1 MASNAVNG
9 CPSIRVII
17 QQCLSAKLQ
26 VQPPTEDSD
35 AQWVEVRNDINSGGP
50 IIQTLG
56 EEGGL
61 ALAPWAQF
69 CLKIGWD
76 HMLPSSTPPP
86 HLSVDVPQTKR
97 KLSVGFMLLNPLPT
111 KDENIHPVW
120 GHSMTQTIYIQVLRK
135 MKSPKVKSFEL
146 PRINEH
152 QSLRKVAG
160 CSGYLALVGK
170 GLSRLQTLTSSSWQI
185 LHFSLHVILIY
196 WIIGGKHNTF
206 KETLLG

>member
-35 AQWVEVRNDINSGGP
+35 AQWVEVWNEINSGGP
-50 IIQTLG
+50 IIQTLR

-69 CLKIGWD
+69 CLKIGWVGS
-76 HMLPSSTPPP
+76 HAPQQRPPP
-86 HLSVDVPQTKR
+86 PPLDVSQTKR
-97 KLSVGFMLLNPLPT
+97 NLSIGFMLLSPLPT

-120 GHSMTQTIYIQVLRK
+120 GHSVTQNIYISPQTNEIIKSEVIQVAMNK
-135 MKSPKVKSFEL
+135 
-146 PRINEH
+146 INEN
-152 QSLRKVAG
+152 QSLRKVAS
-160 CSGYLALVGK
+160 CWMYLALVCKWLPGK
-170 GLSRLQTLTSSSWQI
+170 PWPAVPDK
-185 LHFSLHVILIY
+185 FY
-196 WIIGGKHNTF
+196 TF
-206 KETLLG
+206 PSMSY

>member
-35 AQWVEVRNDINSGGP
+35 AQWVEVRNEINSGGP
-50 IIQTLG
+50 IIQTLR

-76 HMLPSSTPPP
+76 HMLPSSAPPP
-86 HLSVDVPQTKR
+86 PLDVPQTKR
-97 KLSVGFMLLNPLPT
+97 KLSIGFMLLNPLPT
-111 KDENIHPVW
+111 KDANIHPV
-120 GHSMTQTIYIQVLRK
+120 
-135 MKSPKVKSFEL
+135 
-146 PRINEH
+146 
-152 QSLRKVAG
+152 
-160 CSGYLALVGK
+160 
-170 GLSRLQTLTSSSWQI
+170 
-185 LHFSLHVILIY
+185 
-196 WIIGGKHNTF
+196 
-206 KETLLG
+206 

>member
-35 AQWVEVRNDINSGGP
+35 AQWVEVRNEINIGGP
-50 IIQTLG
+50 IIQTLR
-56 EEGGL
+56 EGGL
-61 ALAPWAQF
+61 VLSPMCSVRPKNRVGSPCSPA
-69 CLKIGWD
+69 G
-76 HMLPSSTPPP
+76 PPP
-86 HLSVDVPQTKR
+86 PLSVDVPQTKR

-120 GHSMTQTIYIQVLRK
+120 GHSVTQTIYIQVLRK

-146 PRINEH
+146 PWINEH

-160 CSGYLALVGK
+160 C
-170 GLSRLQTLTSSSWQI
+170 
-185 LHFSLHVILIY
+185 
-196 WIIGGKHNTF
+196 
-206 KETLLG
+206 